1 MKKYAQLVRNKL
13 QKAPKKLLCSLA
25 AAAVVVTTLVTANP
39 IAVSAD
45 ERDPNVNPEINIQ
58 HYLYFSA
65 VSLGTMI
72 PNADNTGY
80 TGVQYYERTKNDWEE
95 KPWVSD
101 HPMSEDK
108 GTVLPIYDT
117 ERRKADKDQAIPD
130 NGKDFQPGYGVVL
143 NSENKFSSH
152 IRLKQLFLDEK
163 AKYLE
168 KPQMAYMNR
177 LYYSNQK
184 DNANYTLREIWVSK
198 PEKNDALWNTESTQQ
213 NQNDF
218 NVMEVPFKL
227 DSNGSKT
234 GSRVAGLYR

>member
-80 TGVQYYERTKNDWEE
+80 TGVQYYERTKND
-95 KPWVSD
+95 
-101 HPMSEDK
+101 
-108 GTVLPIYDT
+108 
-117 ERRKADKDQAIPD
+117 
-130 NGKDFQPGYGVVL
+130 
-143 NSENKFSSH
+143 
-152 IRLKQLFLDEK
+152 
-163 AKYLE
+163 
-168 KPQMAYMNR
+168 
-177 LYYSNQK
+177 
-184 DNANYTLREIWVSK
+184 
-198 PEKNDALWNTESTQQ
+198 
-213 NQNDF
+213 
-218 NVMEVPFKL
+218 
-227 DSNGSKT
+227 
-234 GSRVAGLYR
+234 